1 MHFYT
6 LHPYYM
12 QSVVNLCAAVKEEDF
27 FFLHIVL
34 CIKIILFCSL
44 RIWIEI
50 EKHVTHLENSN
61 LKCIGLYYNC
71 KIKQKQCENKK
82 L

>member
-6 LHPYYM
+6 LYPYYM

-27 FFLHIVL
+27 FLHIVL
-34 CIKIILFCSL
+34 RIKIILFCSL

-50 EKHVTHLENSN
+50 EKHVTHLENTLNVSDYIITA
-61 LKCIGLYYNC
+61 K
-71 KIKQKQCENKK
+71 
-82 L
+82 

>member
-1 MHFYT
+1 MDFYT
-6 LHPYYM
+6 MYPYYM

-27 FFLHIVL
+27 FFFTYCSLY
-34 CIKIILFCSL
+34 KDYTFCSL

-61 LKCIGLYYNC
+61 LKCIRLYYNC